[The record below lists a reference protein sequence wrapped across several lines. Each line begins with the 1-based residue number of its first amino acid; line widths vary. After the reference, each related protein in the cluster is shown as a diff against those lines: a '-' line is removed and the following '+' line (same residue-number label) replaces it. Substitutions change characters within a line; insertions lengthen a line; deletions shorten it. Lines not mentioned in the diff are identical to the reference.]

1 MTKSTATKLKP
12 AQDRPTSMGV
22 TVHDVVFKSA
32 ALERDSKYRILLPN
46 GYAESTH
53 RYPVLYLLHGV
64 FGCSENWET
73 LTNLSK
79 YASSTELI
87 IVMPDAGNS
96 WYVNSY
102 CNRKH
107 RFEDLIIQDLM
118 PEVEARWRTLR
129 SSHRR
134 AIAGLSM
141 GGYGAF
147 RFAIKYPDTFS
158 VAASISGA
166 FNGPRDLDSRRDDLR
181 DDLSAAFGPPES
193 RNRAG
198 NDLFELFPKADRESL
213 PYFYLDCGTG
223 DEFCEV
229 NRRFAALL
237 CSAKVRY
244 EYHELS
250 GAHSWKYWDQRI
262 AAVLPMIDK
271 MLRPE

>member
-1 MTKSTATKLKP
+1 MTKATAAKLKP
-12 AQDRPTSMGV
+12 AQDTSTRSRL
-22 TVHDVVFKSA
+22 TVQDVVFQSA
-32 ALERDSKYRILLPN
+32 AIERDSKYRILLPH
-46 GYAESTH
+46 GYSESAH

-64 FGCSENWET
+64 FGASENWET

-96 WYVNSY
+96 WYVNSST
-102 CNRKH
+102 NHKH
-107 RFEDLIIQDLM
+107 RFEDLVIHDLIQ
-118 PEVEARWRTLR
+118 EVEGRWRTLR

-147 RFAIKYPDTFS
+147 KFAIKYPDTFAI
-158 VAASISGA
+158 AASISGA
-166 FNGPRDLDSRRDDLR
+166 FNGPQDLDSRRDDLR
-181 DDLSAAFGPPES
+181 DDLLAAFGPQGS
-193 RNRAG
+193 KNRTA
-198 NDLFELFPKADRESL
+198 NDLFELFPKANPGSL
-213 PYFYLDCGTG
+213 PYFYLDCGNG

-237 CSAKVRY
+237 CSHNARY
-244 EYHELS
+244 EYHEFP
-250 GAHSWKYWDQRI
+250 GAHSWQYWDRRI

-271 MLRPE
+271 MLSSE